1 MFLLDDILLS
11 PIKGIV
17 WVAEKVRDAAQEESA
32 REGDLITAE
41 LRELYLMLESG
52 KISEE
57 EFEGR
62 EQQLLDRLERLPEWR
77 TSIGADEEVH

>member
-17 WVAEKVRDAAQEESA
+17 WLAEKVRDASQEESA
-32 REGDLITAE
+32 READLITAE

-52 KISEE
+52 KIPEE
-57 EFEGR
+57 EFAGR
-62 EQQLLDRLERLPEWR
+62 EQQLLDRLERLPER
-77 TSIGADEEVH
+77 RSIIGTGEESH

>member
-17 WVAEKVRDAAQEESA
+17 WVAEKVRDASQEESA

-52 KISEE
+52 RISEE
-57 EFEGR
+57 EFDSR
-62 EQQLLDRLERLPEWR
+62 EQQLLDRLERLPER
-77 TSIGADEEVH
+77 RAYIGAGEENQ

>member
-17 WVAEKVRDAAQEESA
+17 WLAEKVRDAAQEESA

-52 KISEE
+52 RIAEE
-57 EFEGR
+57 EFDGR
-62 EQQLLDRLERLPEWR
+62 EQQLLDRLERLPER
-77 TSIGADEEVH
+77 QTFMGAGEEE

>member
-1 MFLLDDILLS
+1 MFLLDDLLLS

-17 WVAEKVRDAAQEESA
+17 WLAEKVRDAGQEESA

-52 KISEE
+52 RIAEE
-57 EFEGR
+57 EFDNR
-62 EQQLLDRLERLPEWR
+62 ERQLLDRLEQLPER
-77 TSIGADEEVH
+77 RAFIGAGEEDQ

>member
-11 PIKGIV
+11 PIKGIM

-52 KISEE
+52 RIAEE

-77 TSIGADEEVH
+77 TFTGAGEEVH

>member
-52 KISEE
+52 RISEE

-62 EQQLLDRLERLPEWR
+62 EKQLLDRLERLPER
-77 TSIGADEEVH
+77 RASIGADEEVH

>member
-17 WVAEKVRDAAQEESA
+17 WLAEKVRDAGQEESE

-41 LRELYLMLESG
+41 LRELYLLLESG
-52 KISEE
+52 KIAEE
-57 EFEGR
+57 EFDGR
-62 EQQLLDRLERLPEWR
+62 ERQLLDRLERLPER
-77 TSIGADEEVH
+77 QALSGAGEEDN

>member
-17 WVAEKVRDAAQEESA
+17 WVAEKVRDASQEESA

-41 LRELYLMLESG
+41 LRDLYLLLESG
-52 KISEE
+52 RIAEE
-57 EFEGR
+57 EFAGR
-62 EQQLLDRLERLPEWR
+62 ERQVLDRLERLPERR
-77 TSIGADEEVH
+77 TIIGAGEEHH